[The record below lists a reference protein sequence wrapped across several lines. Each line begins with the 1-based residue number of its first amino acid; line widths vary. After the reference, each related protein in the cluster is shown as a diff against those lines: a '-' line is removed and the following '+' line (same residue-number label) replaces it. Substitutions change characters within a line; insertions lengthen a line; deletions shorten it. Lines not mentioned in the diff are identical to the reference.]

1 MVVPVITSDRS
12 DKIPA
17 VLEEF
22 GESPAERRRSVGSFR
37 SWGETSGGFL
47 ERFTRASNQFPS
59 GPFSICDGGGDGDK
73 GGSGGSG
80 AGDG

>member
-1 MVVPVITSDRS
+1 MVVPVSTSDRS

-22 GESPAERRRSVGSFR
+22 RESPGERQRSVGSFKT
-37 SWGETSGGFL
+37 WGETSGGFL
-47 ERFTRASNQFPS
+47 RFTRASNQFPC
-59 GPFSICDGGGDGDK
+59 GPFSICDGGGDGDNR
-73 GGSGGSG
+73 GSGGSG